1 MDEVSG
7 SAIAGSEKFKTEQT
21 LVCLLH
27 ACKGY
32 TTTVE
37 LVDESSIYGKII
49 HVDGFMNI
57 TMVRVIFTQ
66 VNGRVQKFDE
76 IFIQGTKIRFVHL
89 PDEIDI
95 RSAIREQLDA
105 INKTRNRPA
114 RTPRRGMGRGARGGR
129 GGIGGRGG
137 RGASAGRGGRG
148 ARVGR
153 GERGADV

>member
-1 MDEVSG
+1 MDEIAG
-7 SAIAGSEKFKTEQT
+7 SAIAGNEKFKTEQT

-57 TMVRVIFTQ
+57 TMLGVTFTQ

-76 IFIQGTKIRFVHL
+76 IFIQGNKIRFVHL

-95 RSAIREQLDA
+95 RSAIQEQLDA
-105 INKTRNRPA
+105 INRTRNRPM
-114 RTPRRGMGRGARGGR
+114 RTYRRGRGRGARGGLGGKGGRVGRGGRGARGARGGR
-129 GGIGGRGG
+129 G
-137 RGASAGRGGRG
+137 
-148 ARVGR
+148 
-153 GERGADV
+153 ER